1 MVQIVVVFLKH
12 EKMVMDADILC
23 LASWTWLTWGIS
35 ICQEPTFFCSLNI
48 QWNPSIAKQQGPAE
62 SFLAELYSER
72 TTKDME
78 VVQLGHLNC
87 FVQNKFLLQK
97 EFATRGYWVCSHY
110 NVTFFLLNRFFMLFE
125 GVWVS
130 VFSGLWGG
138 HFYLGFTVKE
148 FVVQGF
154 HSKSLLLYVFIPTQF
169 EVILHLY

>member
-1 MVQIVVVFLKH
+1 
-12 EKMVMDADILC
+12 
-23 LASWTWLTWGIS
+23 
-35 ICQEPTFFCSLNI
+35 
-48 QWNPSIAKQQGPAE
+48 
-62 SFLAELYSER
+62 
-72 TTKDME
+72 
-78 VVQLGHLNC
+78 
-87 FVQNKFLLQK
+87 
-97 EFATRGYWVCSHY
+97 
-110 NVTFFLLNRFFMLFE
+110 MLFE